1 MRRAPTRYERA
12 QQWMGTA
19 FSKGNGD
26 HLPPMKVEGFGAYIT
41 ETQADNLRPEVVAE
55 VMDEEPELW
64 TDPEAGLVKLEVPE
78 KGKMVRVRITGQ
90 AVVYLGADGKV
101 TLLNPNGY

>member
-1 MRRAPTRYERA
+1 MRRTLTRFNRFEN
-12 QQWMGTA
+12 WMGTA

-26 HLPPMKVEGFGAYIT
+26 HLPPMKVEGLGAYIT

-55 VMDEEPELW
+55 VMDEDVELW
-64 TDPEAGLVKLEVPE
+64 NDPEAGLVKLEIPE

-90 AVVYLGADGKV
+90 AVVYLGSDGRV
-101 TLLNPNGY
+101 NLLNPNGY

>member
-1 MRRAPTRYERA
+1 MRKASKTERF
-12 QQWMGTA
+12 QRWMGTA

-26 HLPPMKVEGFGAYIT
+26 HLPHVKIDGAARCMT

-55 VMDEEPELW
+55 VMDEDLELW
-64 TDPEAGLVKLEVPE
+64 ADPEAGLVKLEAPE

-90 AVVYLGADGKV
+90 AIVYLGSDGKV
-101 TLLNPNGY
+101 NLLDPNGY